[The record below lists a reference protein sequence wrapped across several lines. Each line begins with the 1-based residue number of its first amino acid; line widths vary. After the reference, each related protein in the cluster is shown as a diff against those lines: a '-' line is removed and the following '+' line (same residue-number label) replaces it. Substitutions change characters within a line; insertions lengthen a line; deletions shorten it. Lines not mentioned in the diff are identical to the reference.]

1 MAERW
6 GAVRRPLRLEVIM
19 GGKSSARD
27 VGTSNSPSATRRSG
41 SKVQIRIS
49 RKNRQVLDAMGS
61 ARGDKDTDATL
72 SYLLSLAPE
81 TPTIMEMIRR
91 VAKDR
96 GDAGGK

>member
-1 MAERW
+1 
-6 GAVRRPLRLEVIM
+6 
-19 GGKSSARD
+19 
-27 VGTSNSPSATRRSG
+27 
-41 SKVQIRIS
+41 
-49 RKNRQVLDAMGS
+49 MGS

-81 TPTIMEMIRR
+81 TPTVMEMIRR